1 MKNIKIYVSLLLCF
15 IMILSVFSAC
25 STGDTETV
33 SSEKV
38 LINGKETNTVE
49 ASLGAF
55 EGKQGDYI
63 EFIFTEPTD
72 VNAVY
77 IIEKTANIRQFNIFA
92 KIGGKYRLVYTG
104 KNVLT
109 DNCRFNTVKAE
120 AIKFSVVNTDI
131 QKTRFIIQGISIYN
145 IKDGYEDTTLPVLKE
160 KK

>member
-1 MKNIKIYVSLLLCF
+1 MTV
-15 IMILSVFSAC
+15 SVFSSC
-25 STGDTETV
+25 SKGNAEIAE
-33 SSEKV
+33 SEKV
-38 LINGKETNTVE
+38 FINGKEADTVE

-63 EFIFTEPTD
+63 EFIFKEPTD

-92 KIGGKYRLVYTG
+92 KVGGKYRLVYTG

-131 QKTRFIIQGISIYN
+131 QNNNFIIHGISIYN
-145 IKDGYEDTTLPVLKE
+145 IKDGYEDTTLPVIKE
-160 KK
+160 